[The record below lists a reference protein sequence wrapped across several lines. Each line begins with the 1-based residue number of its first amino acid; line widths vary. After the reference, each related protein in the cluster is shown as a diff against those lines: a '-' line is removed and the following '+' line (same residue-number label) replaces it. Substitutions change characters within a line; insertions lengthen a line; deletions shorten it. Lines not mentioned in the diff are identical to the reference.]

1 MSEDGCLEHL
11 GRKDFR
17 AKIRGF
23 TVEVAEIER
32 ALLEHPSIQEA
43 VVVPTADTE
52 GDNRLI
58 GYVVVE
64 TTTPAMRERR
74 PTASELRSFVKTK
87 LPEYMIPSVFVFME
101 RLPLTSNGKIDRR
114 ALPLPGQSAPNT
126 STAYVAPLTPI
137 ERQIAEVWAE
147 VLKLD
152 NIGIHDN
159 FFDLGGHSLMA
170 MQLVSKL
177 RERLHVELSVRSF
190 FEAPTVTELG
200 RLIEAIRVIGQAQ
213 QAPID
218 VEEEREQGDL

>member
-1 MSEDGCLEHL
+1 
-11 GRKDFR
+11 
-17 AKIRGF
+17 
-23 TVEVAEIER
+23 
-32 ALLEHPSIQEA
+32 
-43 VVVPTADTE
+43 
-52 GDNRLI
+52 
-58 GYVVVE
+58 
-64 TTTPAMRERR
+64 
-74 PTASELRSFVKTK
+74 
-87 LPEYMIPSVFVFME
+87 MIPSVFVFME